1 MDQEFALYI
10 LSRSVNTAVL
20 LSAPILLVG
29 LVVGLII
36 GIFQSATQIQ
46 EMTLTFI
53 PKMLAVLGALII
65 GLPWMMNLI
74 LAFTQEMFNL
84 ITIVSS

>member
-1 MDQEFALYI
+1 MDQEFVLYI
-10 LSRSVNTAVL
+10 LTRSVNTAVL

-29 LVVGLII
+29 LIVGLVI

-53 PKMLAVLGALII
+53 PKMIAVLATLII
-65 GLPWMMNLI
+65 GLPWMMNLV
-74 LAFTQEMFNL
+74 LSFTQEMFNL
-84 ITIVSS
+84 IVLVSQ

>member
-10 LSRSVNTAVL
+10 ITRSVNTAIL

-29 LVVGLII
+29 LVVGLAV

-53 PKMLAVLGALII
+53 PKMIAVLAALVI
-65 GLPWMMNLI
+65 GLPWMMNLV
-74 LAFTQEMFNL
+74 LSYTQEMFNL
-84 ITIVSS
+84 IVTVSN